1 MNSSPVLVGIVTDST
16 ADIPERILQ
25 SLKIESVPALL
36 IIEGKTYID
45 GVNLSRTEFYNRMP
59 SLTEPPTT
67 ASPSPIVFKQAYER
81 LFDAGVDAILS
92 IHVSS
97 KLSGIVN
104 VASQAAQEF
113 GKRVR
118 VFDSQQVSLGLGY
131 QVIEAAKSALRGV
144 NLAGIVEHVHSIKE
158 HVHLLALID
167 SLEYLRRGG
176 RVSWLQAGVG
186 DLFKIKLLVTLKD
199 GFVESFGRARTFS
212 RALDSLRNEAGSWAP
227 LNQLTIMHSGI
238 RERAEA
244 LAEELSPLSA
254 TEPMVVN
261 VTTVIGAHVGPGSIG
276 IAGLPQL

>member
-199 GFVESFGRARTFS
+199 GFVESFGRSRTFS

>member
-1 MNSSPVLVGIVTDST
+1 VGIVTDST

>member
-1 MNSSPVLVGIVTDST
+1 VGIVTDST

-199 GFVESFGRARTFS
+199 GFVESFGRSRTFS